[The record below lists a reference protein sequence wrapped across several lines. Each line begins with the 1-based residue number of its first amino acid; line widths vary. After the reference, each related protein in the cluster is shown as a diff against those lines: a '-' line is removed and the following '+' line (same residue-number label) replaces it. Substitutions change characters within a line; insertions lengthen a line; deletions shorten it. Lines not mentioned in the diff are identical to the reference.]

1 MSKHRQPVTVLPVP
15 FHHGASRPGADGGP
29 QAVLQAGLMEKLKQL
44 KRSATLLPPLEWQ
57 KLSKD
62 RRSMERMRNWGRVQ
76 TMNEDVAELV
86 LAIAKSGAFPLTIGG
101 DHSISIGTIAG
112 LTQHIQQLG
121 VIWIDAHADMNTPKT
136 TPSGNLH
143 GMALAASLGLGDTRF
158 TNMYGQNPKL
168 QSKRVV
174 LVGSRELDEGE
185 KRNIYASGISCFTM
199 HDIDRIGMARVMER
213 AIAIA
218 SYGSEGIHVSFDIDC
233 VDPGEAPGT
242 GTPVRGGLNYREA
255 HLAMEMLYDCG
266 RVTSADIV
274 ELNPSLDPSGRTA
287 RLAVELIG
295 SLLGE
300 RIL

>member
-15 FHHGASRPGADGGP
+15 FQHGASRPGAEGGP
-29 QAVLQAGLMEKLKQL
+29 QAVLQAGLMEKLKLL
-44 KRSATLLPPLEWQ
+44 KRTGTLHPPFEWQ

-62 RRSMERMRNWGRVQ
+62 RRSTERMRNWGRVL
-76 TMNEDVAELV
+76 TMCEDVADAIQ
-86 LAIAKSGAFPLTIGG
+86 AIAKSGAFPLTVGG

-158 TNMYGQNPKL
+158 TNLYDMSPKL

-185 KRNIYASGISCFTM
+185 KRNIYGSGITCFTM

-218 SYGSEGIHVSFDIDC
+218 SYGSEGIHVSFDIDS

-274 ELNPSLDPSGRTA
+274 EVNPLLDPSGRTA
-287 RLAVELIG
+287 RLAVDLIG